1 MGINVYHSSGRTIYL
16 YYQLQVEAIVFEYTN
31 IITLKPFVYPKTM
44 TYTVNYN
51 MYICIYL

>member
-1 MGINVYHSSGRTIYL
+1 MGINVYHSSGRIIYL

-31 IITLKPFVYPKTM
+31 LITLKPFVYPKTM